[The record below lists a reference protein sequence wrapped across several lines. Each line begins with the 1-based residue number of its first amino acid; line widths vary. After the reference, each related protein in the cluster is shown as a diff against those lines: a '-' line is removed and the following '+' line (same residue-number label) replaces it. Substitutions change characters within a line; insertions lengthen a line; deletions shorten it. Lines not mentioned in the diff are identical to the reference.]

1 MERIKIGILHE
12 TKKADDKRVPL
23 TPRQCFEVM
32 QEYPNVEVIVQPC
45 ATRCYSDHDYKSFGI
60 KLQDDVSE
68 CDILMGIKE
77 VSNNALIPGKTYLF
91 FSHTMKKQERNK
103 AMLQEI
109 LKKKIR
115 LVDYECLTDENRNR
129 VIGFGRYAGIIGAY
143 NGVLGYG
150 QKYDLF
156 DIKHASHCRDR
167 EEMEAELRR
176 VKLTNIKICL
186 TGGGRVANGATE
198 TLGMLKIRKVTPYEF
213 LNCSYRE
220 PVYVHLHSKD
230 YNRPKD
236 GSGWD
241 SEEFYT
247 HPELY
252 DSMFYPYTK
261 VTDLLITCH
270 YWHPQAPA
278 LFTKEDMRKPDF
290 RVSVIADVTC
300 DINGSIPSTLE
311 ASTIEEPFYGYNP
324 VTEQIDEAFIKD
336 TITVMAVDNLPCEL
350 PRDASEDFGKQLQER
365 IFPALLGHNDPTGM
379 IDRATV
385 TNSNGELTKRFS
397 YLGDWVAQ

>member
-1 MERIKIGILHE
+1 MDKIRIGILRE

-23 TPRQCFEVM
+23 TPRQCAEVM
-32 QEYPNVEVIVQPC
+32 EEYPNVEIIVQPC
-45 ATRCYSDHDYKSFGI
+45 AIRCYEDHDYKAFGI
-60 KLQDDVSE
+60 ALNDDVSN

-77 VSNNALIPGKTYLF
+77 VSNEALIAGKTYLY

-103 AMLQEI
+103 AMLQDI
-109 LKKKIR
+109 LQKKIR
-115 LVDYECLTDENRNR
+115 LIDYECLTDENRNR
-129 VIGFGRYAGIIGAY
+129 VIGFGRWAGIVGAY
-143 NGVLGYG
+143 NGILGYG

-156 DIKHASHCRDR
+156 DIKHASECRDFA
-167 EEMEAELRR
+167 EMEEELRR

-220 PVYVHLHSKD
+220 PVYVQLHSKD

-241 SEEFYT
+241 SDEFYD

-252 DSMFYPYTK
+252 DSTFYQYNK
-261 VTDLLITCH
+261 HTDLLITCH
-270 YWHPQAPA
+270 YWHPQAPV

-300 DINGSIPSTLE
+300 DIDGSVPSTLR

-324 VTEQIDEAFIKD
+324 VSEKIDEPFIKD

-365 IFPALLGHNDPTGM
+365 IFPALLTGNDPTHM
-379 IDRATV
+379 IERATI
-385 TNSNGELTKRFS
+385 TKNGELGERFS
-397 YLGDWVAQ
+397 YLEDWVKG

>member
-1 MERIKIGILHE
+1 MDKIKIGILRE
-12 TKKADDKRVPL
+12 TTKSDDRRVPL
-23 TPRQCFEVM
+23 TPRQCFEL
-32 QEYPNVEVIVQPC
+32 QQDYPNVEVYVQPC
-45 ATRCYSDHDYKSFGI
+45 SIRCYDDHDYKAFGI
-60 KLQDDVSE
+60 PLQEDVSG
-68 CDILMGIKE
+68 CDILLGIKE
-77 VSNNALIPGKTYLF
+77 VAVDKLIDGKTYLF
-91 FSHTMKKQERNK
+91 FSHTMKKQERNRGLLK
-103 AMLQEI
+103 AMLD
-109 LKKKIR
+109 KKVR
-115 LVDYECLTDENRNR
+115 MVDYECLTDEERNR

-143 NGVLGYG
+143 NGILGYG

-156 DIKHASHCRDR
+156 DIKRAFECRDHND
-167 EEMEAELRR
+167 MEDELKR

-220 PVYVHLHSKD
+220 PVYVQLHSKD

-241 SEEFYT
+241 SDEFYT
-247 HPELY
+247 HPEEY

-278 LFTKEDMRKPDF
+278 LFTKQDMRKPDF

-300 DINGSIPSTLE
+300 DIDGSVPSTLR

-324 VTEQIDEAFIKD
+324 VTEQLDEPFIKD

-350 PRDASEDFGKQLQER
+350 PRDASEDFGKSLVER
-365 IFPALLGHNDPTGM
+365 VFPALLGHKDPTGM
-379 IDRATV
+379 IARATI
-385 TNSNGELTKRFS
+385 TKDGKLTDRFN
-397 YLGDWVAQ
+397 YLGDWVGA